1 MPREIISEKL
11 LEKKG
16 VAAVTDVGGLSIK
29 LYGLTFTG
37 LPDRLNLLPGAK
49 VCFAEFKTTGK
60 GLSPRQKI
68 VFPMLE
74 KMGFRV
80 WIVSDN
86 DTLALFKKSL
96 I

>member
-16 VAAVTDVGGLSIK
+16 VEAVQKVGGQSIK

-37 LPDRLNLLPGAK
+37 LPDRLNLLPGGK
-49 VCFAEFKTTGK
+49 VCFTEYKTTGK
-60 GLSPRQKI
+60 YPSPRQKI

-74 KMGFRV
+74 KLGFRV
-80 WIVSDN
+80 WIVSDYE
-86 DTLALFKKSL
+86 TLELFKKSIL
-96 I
+96 